1 MEAKAVAKYIRM
13 SPRKARLVVDQIR
26 GRSAQEALAI
36 LKVLPNKPAEP
47 IFKVLHSAMANAE
60 NNFEMNRDDLYV
72 AQVFVDQGPVLK
84 RFRPRARGTASRIR
98 KPTSHITIVLR
109 EKREG

>member
-1 MEAKAVAKYIRM
+1 MEAKAVAKYVRM

-26 GRSAQEALAI
+26 GRNAREALAI
-36 LKVLPNKPAEP
+36 LQTLPNRPTEP
-47 IFKVLHSAMANAE
+47 IYKVLHSAMANAE
-60 NNFEMNRDDLYV
+60 NNFEMSTDELYV

-98 KPTSHITIVLR
+98 KPTSHITIILR
-109 EKREG
+109 EKKEG

>member
-26 GRSAQEALAI
+26 GRKAQDALAI
-36 LKVLPNKPAEP
+36 LKHTPNKPAEP
-47 IFKVLHSAMANAE
+47 IYKVLHSAMANAE

-72 AQVFVDQGPVLK
+72 AQVFIDQGPVLK

-98 KPTSHITIVLR
+98 KPTSHITIILK
-109 EKREG
+109 EQKEG

>member
-26 GRSAQEALAI
+26 GKNAQEALAI
-36 LKVLPNKPAEP
+36 LKFTPNKPAEP
-47 IFKVLHSAMANAE
+47 IYKVLHSAMANAE
-60 NNFEMNRDDLYV
+60 NNFEMNRESLYV

-84 RFRPRARGTASRIR
+84 RFRPRARGMASRIR
-98 KPTSHITIVLR
+98 KPTSHITIILK
-109 EKREG
+109 ESKEG

>member
-26 GRSAQEALAI
+26 GRNAQEAMAI
-36 LKVLPNKPAEP
+36 LKMTPNKPAEP
-47 IFKVLHSAMANAE
+47 IYKVLHSAVANAE
-60 NNFEMNRDDLYV
+60 HNYEMNKDNLYV
-72 AQVFVDQGPVLK
+72 AQAFVDQGPVLK
-84 RFRPRARGTASRIR
+84 RFRPRARGMASRIR

-109 EKREG
+109 ENKEG